1 MKAIP
6 IDQMMKNKIIKIII
20 TIIFTLYWIHKVSFA
35 LKLLSLTAIHLKIM
49 RIIIFK

>member
-20 TIIFTLYWIHKVSFA
+20 TIIFTLYWIHKVNFI
-35 LKLLSLTAIHLKIM
+35 LKLLSLIAIHLKIM